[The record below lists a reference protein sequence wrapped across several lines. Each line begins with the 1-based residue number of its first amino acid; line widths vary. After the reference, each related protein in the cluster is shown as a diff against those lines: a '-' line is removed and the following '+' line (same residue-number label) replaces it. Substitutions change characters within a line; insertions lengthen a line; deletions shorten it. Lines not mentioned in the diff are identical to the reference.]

1 MVKAASLSQV
11 KKLSIKKSARAISLE
26 TLIKVLEQGSYSN
39 ISLNNNLKHSDLSI
53 ADQNLATKIV
63 YGTIQY
69 RLFLEYQLKGLVK
82 TKLTE
87 KYVQP
92 LLLMSLYQ
100 LIFLDKVPNRAVLDE
115 ANKLAKQFGKP
126 HSAGFRLVNGILRS
140 FTRRGVILPNESNQ
154 VEYLSIKESVPE
166 WLVKY
171 LIDNW
176 GLDKAKS
183 VLASINQ
190 PAKNSVR
197 ISSLANS
204 EQVFS
209 QLKQENYQPEWS
221 KLSSH
226 DVILS
231 HGGISESD
239 LFENGKLTI
248 QDEAASLVVEAF
260 DFKPKEH
267 VLDACSAPGGKT
279 VQIAENLVDGDVTAL
294 DIHEKKLRLVREN
307 AQRMHV
313 ADKVKTKACDARKAP
328 EIFTPGEFTKI
339 LVDAPCSGLGLLRRK
354 PEIRYTKRQQDLQ
367 NLQKIQLAILTA
379 VSSLLKKD
387 GKLVYSTCSISVEEN
402 EEVVKKFLQTN
413 PAFELAPFKL
423 TKLESETGMLKIMP
437 DLDGNDGFF
446 IAKFIKRG

>member
-1 MVKAASLSQV
+1 MVKVASLSQV
-11 KKLSIKKSARAISLE
+11 KKLSTNKSARAVSLE

-39 ISLNNNLKHSDLSI
+39 ISLNNNLKHANLSI

-69 RLFLEYQLKGLVK
+69 RLFLEYQLKGLVR

-87 KYVQP
+87 KYLEP

-115 ANKLAKQFGKP
+115 ANKLAKQFGKA

-140 FTRRGVILPNESNQ
+140 FTRRGVILPAEDNP
-154 VEYLSIKESVPE
+154 VKYLSIKESVPE
-166 WLVKY
+166 WLVQY

-176 GLDKAKS
+176 GLTKAKS
-183 VLASINQ
+183 VLSSINE

-197 ISSLANS
+197 ISSLADQD
-204 EQVFS
+204 QVFN
-209 QLKQENYQPEWS
+209 QLTKAGYQPQWS

-239 LFENGKLTI
+239 LFKQGKLTI

-260 DFKPKEH
+260 DFNQDEH
-267 VLDACSAPGGKT
+267 ILDACSAPGGKT
-279 VQIAENLVDGDVTAL
+279 VQIAENITNGDVTAL

-307 AQRMHV
+307 ARRMHV
-313 ADKVKTKACDARKAP
+313 AEKVKTQACDARKAT
-328 EIFTPGEFTKI
+328 EIFNAGEFTKI

-379 VSSLLKKD
+379 VSSLLKK
-387 GKLVYSTCSISVEEN
+387 GGELVYSTCSISMEEN
-402 EEVVKKFLQTN
+402 EEVVKKFLQKH
-413 PAFELAPFKL
+413 PDFELAPFKL
-423 TKLESETGMLKIMP
+423 TKLESKTGMLKIMP

-446 IAKFIKRG
+446 IAKFKLRG

>member
-1 MVKAASLSQV
+1 MVKVVSLSQV
-11 KKLSIKKSARAISLE
+11 KKLSIDKSARAVSLE
-26 TLIKVLEQGSYSN
+26 TLIKVLDQGSYSN
-39 ISLNNNLKHSDLSI
+39 ISLNNSLKHSNLSI
-53 ADQNLATKIV
+53 ADQNLATNIV

-69 RLFLEYQLKGLVK
+69 RLFLEYQLKGLVR

-87 KYVQP
+87 KYIKP

-100 LIFLDKVPNRAVLDE
+100 LIFLDKVPDRAVLDE
-115 ANKLAKQFGKP
+115 ANKLAKQYGKR

-140 FTRRGVILPNESNQ
+140 FTRRGVILPAENNP
-154 VEYLSIKESVPE
+154 VKYLSVKESVPE
-166 WLVKY
+166 WLVQY

-183 VLASINQ
+183 VLNSINE

-197 ISSLANS
+197 ISKLADK
-204 EQVFS
+204 EQVFT
-209 QLKQENYQPEWS
+209 QLERDNYQPQWS
-221 KLSSH
+221 KLSSD

-239 LFENGKLTI
+239 LFEEGKLTI

-260 DFKPKEH
+260 DFEQDEH

-279 VQIAENLVDGDVTAL
+279 VQIAESIVNGDVTAL
-294 DIHEKKLRLVREN
+294 DIHDKKLRLVRDN

-313 ADKVKTKACDARKAP
+313 ANKVKTKACDARKAT
-328 EIFTPGEFTKI
+328 EIFAAGEFTKI

-379 VSSLLKKD
+379 VSSLLKKN
-387 GKLVYSTCSISVEEN
+387 GELVYSTCSISMEEN
-402 EEVVKKFLQTN
+402 EEVVKKFLQAH
-413 PAFELAPFKL
+413 PDFELVPFKL
-423 TKLESETGMLKIMP
+423 TKLESKTGMLKIMP

-446 IAKFIKRG
+446 IAKFKLRG

>member
-176 GLDKAKS
+176 GLTKLS
-183 VLASINQ
+183 QFWLASINLLKIVYEFQ
-190 PAKNSVR
+190 AWQIQSKF
-197 ISSLANS
+197 LAN
-204 EQVFS
+204 
-209 QLKQENYQPEWS
+209 
-221 KLSSH
+221 
-226 DVILS
+226 
-231 HGGISESD
+231 
-239 LFENGKLTI
+239 
-248 QDEAASLVVEAF
+248 
-260 DFKPKEH
+260 
-267 VLDACSAPGGKT
+267 
-279 VQIAENLVDGDVTAL
+279 
-294 DIHEKKLRLVREN
+294 
-307 AQRMHV
+307 
-313 ADKVKTKACDARKAP
+313 
-328 EIFTPGEFTKI
+328 
-339 LVDAPCSGLGLLRRK
+339 
-354 PEIRYTKRQQDLQ
+354 
-367 NLQKIQLAILTA
+367 
-379 VSSLLKKD
+379 
-387 GKLVYSTCSISVEEN
+387 
-402 EEVVKKFLQTN
+402 
-413 PAFELAPFKL
+413 
-423 TKLESETGMLKIMP
+423 
-437 DLDGNDGFF
+437 
-446 IAKFIKRG
+446 